1 MRPLCITCGV
11 AESVRAQK
19 CDACYSKARRRLTD
33 DVFTRNRKR
42 SKARLAASLEKK
54 QRHEDLRRKLAYEL
68 NVLACARL

>member
-1 MRPLCITCGV
+1 MRRT
-11 AESVRAQK
+11 E
-19 CDACYSKARRRLTD
+19 

-68 NVLACARL
+68 NVLAGARL